1 MFISFMLHGYG
12 GEVVLGKISKK
23 AAEFWQSDEMEEH
36 FHSYVFGPEW
46 WEDENPDIKIPKYAQ
61 LGSWHDIDDLGHEW
75 GAAQSGS
82 YLTVNEMSDDTWDA
96 DQAAV
101 DAHIAARLTKFT
113 TAQTEINTE
122 IARVTAQKVEVEEK
136 EAGTHAQSN
145 HQPL

>member
-1 MFISFMLHGYG
+1 MGAWATEIQQFTDNLVTLNTTKTQLDGIVTFFTNLPAGTTKEELSTALTNSTNRNDSEFPNARDE
-12 GEVVLGKISKK
+12 EV
-23 AAEFWQSDEMEEH
+23 E
-36 FHSYVFGPEW
+36 SY
-46 WEDENPDIKIPKYAQ
+46 
-61 LGSWHDIDDLGHEW
+61 
-75 GAAQSGS
+75 
-82 YLTVNEMSDDTWDA
+82 DTWDA

>member
-1 MFISFMLHGYG
+1 MGHWATEITSHTDRLTALNTTKTQLDGFVTFFTNLPAGTTKEELSTALTNSTNRNDSEFPNARDE
-12 GEVVLGKISKK
+12 EV
-23 AAEFWQSDEMEEH
+23 E
-36 FHSYVFGPEW
+36 SY
-46 WEDENPDIKIPKYAQ
+46 
-61 LGSWHDIDDLGHEW
+61 
-75 GAAQSGS
+75 
-82 YLTVNEMSDDTWDA
+82 DTWDA

-136 EAGTHAQSN
+136 EAGTHAQAN

>member
-1 MFISFMLHGYG
+1 MGHWATEIQQFT
-12 GEVVLGKISKK
+12 
-23 AAEFWQSDEMEEH
+23 
-36 FHSYVFGPEW
+36 
-46 WEDENPDIKIPKYAQ
+46 
-61 LGSWHDIDDLGHEW
+61 DDLALMNTDKAKIDGIVTFFTNLPAGTTKEELST
-75 GAAQSGS
+75 ALTNSTNRNDSEFPNARDEEVGS
-82 YLTVNEMSDDTWDA
+82 YETWDA

>member
-1 MFISFMLHGYG
+1 MGHWATEIQQFT
-12 GEVVLGKISKK
+12 
-23 AAEFWQSDEMEEH
+23 
-36 FHSYVFGPEW
+36 
-46 WEDENPDIKIPKYAQ
+46 
-61 LGSWHDIDDLGHEW
+61 DDLALMNTDKAKIDGIVTFFTNLPAGTTKEELST
-75 GAAQSGS
+75 ALVNSTNRNDSEFPNARDEEVES
-82 YLTVNEMSDDTWDA
+82 YDTWDA

-113 TAQTEINTE
+113 TAQTEVNTE